1 MIERLQKKLP
11 NAVNMPE
18 TLVQP
23 SDLYAN
29 RAQELRKETQSN
41 V

>member
-1 MIERLQKKLP
+1 MIERLHKELP
-11 NAVNMPE
+11 NAVNMLE

-29 RAQELRKETQSN
+29 RVQELRKKTQSN